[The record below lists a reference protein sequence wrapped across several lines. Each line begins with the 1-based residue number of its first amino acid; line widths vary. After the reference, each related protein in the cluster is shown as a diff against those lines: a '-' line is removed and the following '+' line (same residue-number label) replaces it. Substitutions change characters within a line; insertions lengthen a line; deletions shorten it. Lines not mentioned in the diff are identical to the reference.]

1 MAFLAGITPWRNS
14 TRRALLLICAVL
26 WQMFA
31 TNPPF
36 VNAAPLAQEPFAT
49 LDRTCGDSFVAA
61 QDAAISQANP
71 TTSYGVENRLRVASG
86 GRDGEWRTLLL
97 FNLGALPANSTIER
111 ATLLM
116 TIAEGASRVETFSRL
131 RIMEAWN
138 ETLVNWET
146 QPQQR
151 SLRGA
156 TRAAYDD
163 GVLNIDVTS
172 MVQSWSSNRLAPF
185 SLTLAPG
192 VATMEVGF
200 FSRESRS
207 GQPTLRIECT
217 LARPPLQ
224 LDRTLGD
231 AAQLAQLT
239 RLQQS
244 SVISPQIQL
253 QDGMLTSALL
263 DVPLPAI
270 SGNNP
275 ISRTRWFLREYR
287 DLLRLDDPDR
297 QLQFARRSPDGM
309 VTFYRQLHEGIPVYG
324 SNVSLLEGQG
334 RVLSVLGNYVP
345 FIERDGVAQ
354 LSADEANALA
364 LPLVAAEAAIVGD
377 TQLLFYNP
385 ALLGFADPA
394 TYLVWRVSVE
404 SQEDEVRV
412 LLIDA
417 ENGLL
422 RFEEPHKVEAFD
434 LHLATA
440 NQFSDLIP
448 CDRMAAT
455 YATQW
460 FDEKGAVADGWG
472 ASDFTAWLHIRGI
485 YEFWQ
490 NHFNYD
496 SYDGLGGKIWLFL
509 HVGNTWGNATS
520 YKGCLKFGDG
530 YDVLDVVAHEF
541 THSVDDYQGG
551 LLYVNHSG
559 ALDESF
565 ADIFGHFADPNDW
578 LIGEE
583 LPGGA
588 LRDMSNPPAKGDPDH
603 MKDYKFISTDNGGV
617 HTNSGIHNKAAF
629 LVVAG
634 GTHNGRQVT
643 GIGEGKGRQ
652 LFQWL
657 LVNGVGQTT
666 TLYQAADLAYG
677 ITYFWQA
684 TGKHGFSKQD
694 ACSVRN
700 AYAAVGLTVGDADC
714 DGKPDL
720 IDADSDNDGT
730 ANLKDNCP
738 LLANPSQWD
747 LDQDGKGNA
756 CDDDDD
762 NDTVLDAG
770 DNCPINAN
778 QNQADWNNNGKGD
791 LCDDSDNDK
800 VFDAY
805 DNCRQIANPSQ
816 LDSDKDGIG
825 DSCDADIDGDGI
837 INLPLPDKPLD
848 NCPVTPNPTQQD
860 DDLDKIGNACDLCP
874 TTPSQDNGD
883 HDGNGI
889 GNPCDPDDDNDGIAD
904 TTDNCRTVSNPDQA
918 DINQNGIGFACDRAE
933 QLFFKQVTSKLFIPK
948 DLPFR
953 IPVPIC
959 PDCTF
964 DWLPDNYIVTIDL
977 TLAGGSTAR
986 VIDSNGAVIVQSVAT
1001 ATAASHVLKFKAA
1014 PTSYFPETGFQAAG
1028 TVNEDTN
1035 SRLSYYVEIIPT
1047 ADPNGD
1053 RTYDLDYA
1061 MTQEVVEELNESPQ
1075 TQIFLPL
1082 VTR

>member
-1 MAFLAGITPWRNS
+1 
-14 TRRALLLICAVL
+14 
-26 WQMFA
+26 
-31 TNPPF
+31 
-36 VNAAPLAQEPFAT
+36 
-49 LDRTCGDSFVAA
+49 
-61 QDAAISQANP
+61 
-71 TTSYGVENRLRVASG
+71 
-86 GRDGEWRTLLL
+86 
-97 FNLGALPANSTIER
+97 
-111 ATLLM
+111 
-116 TIAEGASRVETFSRL
+116 
-131 RIMEAWN
+131 
-138 ETLVNWET
+138 
-146 QPQQR
+146 
-151 SLRGA
+151 
-156 TRAAYDD
+156 
-163 GVLNIDVTS
+163 
-172 MVQSWSSNRLAPF
+172 
-185 SLTLAPG
+185 
-192 VATMEVGF
+192 
-200 FSRESRS
+200 
-207 GQPTLRIECT
+207 
-217 LARPPLQ
+217 
-224 LDRTLGD
+224 
-231 AAQLAQLT
+231 
-239 RLQQS
+239 
-244 SVISPQIQL
+244 
-253 QDGMLTSALL
+253 
-263 DVPLPAI
+263 
-270 SGNNP
+270 
-275 ISRTRWFLREYR
+275 
-287 DLLRLDDPDR
+287 
-297 QLQFARRSPDGM
+297 
-309 VTFYRQLHEGIPVYG
+309 
-324 SNVSLLEGQG
+324 
-334 RVLSVLGNYVP
+334 
-345 FIERDGVAQ
+345 VAQ

-364 LPLVAAEAAIVGD
+364 LALVAEDAALVGE

-385 ALLGFADPA
+385 ALLGFYDSA
-394 TYLVWRVSVE
+394 TYLVWRVSVA
-404 SQEDEVRV
+404 SQTDEIRI

-417 ENGLL
+417 ENGQL
-422 RFEEPHKVEAFD
+422 RFEEPHKIEAFD

-448 CDRMAAT
+448 CDKMAAT

-460 FDEKGAVADGWG
+460 FDENGSVADGWG

-485 YEFWQ
+485 YEFWK
-490 NHFNYD
+490 NYFNYD
-496 SYDGLGGKIWLFL
+496 SSDGLGSKIWMFL
-509 HVGNTWGNATS
+509 HVGNNWGNATS

-588 LRDMSNPPAKGDPDH
+588 RRDMSNPPAEGDPDH
-603 MKDYKFISTDNGGV
+603 MKDYKFMIADNGGV

-629 LVVAG
+629 LVVDG
-634 GTHNGRQVT
+634 GTHNGRQVQ

-652 LFQWL
+652 LFHWL
-657 LVNGVGQTT
+657 LVNGVGPST

-677 ITYFWQA
+677 IAYFWQA

-720 IDADSDNDGT
+720 IDADSDSDGT
-730 ANLKDNCP
+730 ANLQDNCP
-738 LLANPSQWD
+738 LIANPSQWD

-770 DNCPINAN
+770 DNCPIAAN
-778 QNQADWNNNGKGD
+778 PNQADWNNNSKGD

-800 VFDAY
+800 VFDAF
-805 DNCRQIANPSQ
+805 DNCREIANPNQS
-816 LDSDKDGIG
+816 DIDKDGIG
-825 DSCDADIDGDGI
+825 DSCDADMDGDGI

-860 DDLDKIGNACDLCP
+860 DDLDQIGNACDLCP

-883 HDGNGI
+883 HDGDGI
-889 GNPCDPDDDNDGIAD
+889 GNPCDPDDDNDGVLD
-904 TTDNCRTVSNPDQA
+904 TTDNCRTVPNPDQA
-918 DINQNGIGFACDRAE
+918 DINQNGIGFACDRIE
-933 QLFFKQVTSKLFIPK
+933 QKLFKQVTEKLFIPK
-948 DLPFR
+948 DIPFR

-964 DWLPDNYIVTIDL
+964 EWLPDNYIVTIDL
-977 TLAGGSTAR
+977 TLSGSSTAR
-986 VIDSNGAVIVQSVAT
+986 VIDSNGAVIVQSVAV
-1001 ATAASHVLKFKAA
+1001 AKAAKHTLKFKAA
-1014 PTSYFPETGFQAAG
+1014 PISYFPETGLNAATTADEG
-1028 TVNEDTN
+1028 TN

-1061 MTQEVVEELNESPQ
+1061 MTQAAVAEVDESSQ
-1075 TQIFLPL
+1075 NQLFLPL